1 MTEPGVTRR
10 HLVVCCDGTWN
21 TPDQEQQGRPT
32 PTNVARIHHTVANLD
47 SQPRYYHPGVGTGP
61 GLLDHLEGGLVGK
74 GLSENIKSAYG
85 WLARTYSPGDAIH
98 LFGFSRGAFTV
109 RSLSGM
115 IRRCGLPADLK
126 TAGST
131 EFWAEVDRLF
141 TTGYR
146 EGAGEAADP
155 VPIEFLGVW
164 DTVGSLGIPD
174 WLGPLKLVEDHVGHL
189 PRFHD
194 TKLGDHVKHARQ
206 ALAIDEMRGPF
217 MPTLWSNL
225 HEVDGDR
232 TAVQVWFPGDHCDV
246 GGGHDSSGL
255 SDAALQWMIDE
266 CRAVVP
272 DLVFDD
278 GMYKQITPD
287 AQGVLHNSL
296 HSVYTVLCPAPRAFP
311 FIAAGSAGVAPSAV
325 DRQATPPITTGPYR
339 EGRRLEAGQS
349 ATVDVYAGK
358 PWNWT
363 GIYLDPGEYEFA
375 AEGTWLNGKIAHHP
389 DGTEA
394 DARLDVQDVLHAL
407 ATTSAWLQA
416 QLARLND
423 AQARPFGGRR
433 CEAAKWM
440 TLTGAVAAPNL
451 DAHDVQQPYEAFPIG
466 GRLAKWVNRK
476 PGYFYAFANDSWLGY
491 SGNRG
496 SVRLTIKRLT

>member
-1 MTEPGVTRR
+1 MSEANGGRR

-21 TPDQEQQGRPT
+21 TPDQQQQGRPA
-32 PTNVARIHHTVANLD
+32 PTNVARLHHTVAERDNQL
-47 SQPRYYHPGVGTGP
+47 RYYHPGVGTGP

-85 WLARTYSPGDAIH
+85 WLARTYEPGDAIH

-115 IRRCGLPADLK
+115 LKCCGLPAALK
-126 TAGST
+126 TAEST

-141 TTGYR
+141 TDVYR
-146 EGAGEAADP
+146 AGAAEAAEP
-155 VPIEFLGVW
+155 VAIEFLGVW

-189 PRFHD
+189 PRFHN
-194 TKLGDHVKHARQ
+194 TKLGDHVRHARQ

-217 MPTLWSNL
+217 MPTLWSNV
-225 HEVDGDR
+225 HKDR
-232 TAVQVWFPGDHCDV
+232 DVEQVWFPGDHCDV
-246 GGGHDSSGL
+246 GGGHDRTGL
-255 SDAALQWMIDE
+255 SDAALRWMIDE
-266 CRAVVP
+266 CRAAVP

-278 GMYKQITPD
+278 SMYKQIAPD
-287 AQGVLHNSL
+287 AQDVLHNSL

-311 FIAAGSAGVAPSAV
+311 FIEAGSPAVSQSTV

-339 EGRRLEAGQS
+339 PGRRLEVGDS

-363 GIYLDPGEYEFA
+363 GLYLEPGDYAFT
-375 AEGTWLNGKIAHHP
+375 AEGTWLNGKVAHHP

-394 DARLDVQDVLHAL
+394 DARLDFQDVLHAL
-407 ATTSAWLQA
+407 ATTSAWLQT

-423 AQARPFGGRR
+423 ADARSFGGRR
-433 CEAAKWM
+433 CEDAKWM
-440 TLTGAVAAPNL
+440 ALIGAVAAPNL
-451 DAHDVQQPYEAFPIG
+451 DAHDVQQPYDAVPIG
-466 GRLAKWVNRK
+466 GRVDRWTNEK
-476 PGYFYAFANDSWLGY
+476 PGYFYAYANDSWLGY
-491 SGNRG
+491 SSNRG
-496 SVRLTIKRLT
+496 SLRLTVTRL